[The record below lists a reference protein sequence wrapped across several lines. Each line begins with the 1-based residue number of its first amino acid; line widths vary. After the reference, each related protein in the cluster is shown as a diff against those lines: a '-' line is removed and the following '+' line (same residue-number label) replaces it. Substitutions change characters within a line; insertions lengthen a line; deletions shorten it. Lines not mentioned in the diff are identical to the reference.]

1 MGDWRLGI
9 GLISNLQ
16 SQPCEQ
22 FVPMTH
28 PYLLPLLAQFT
39 QHADPA
45 QAAPM
50 AAYMRDQFPFLGI
63 KSPQRAELT
72 RHFVAAHGLPPLD
85 ALETVA
91 LDLWGLPERE
101 YQYAA
106 MDLLWRR
113 RRSWQ
118 PEMMNLLVQL
128 ITTKSWWDTV
138 DLLAGR
144 QVGELFLR
152 FPEVKGVWNG
162 RLRQSDNI
170 WLRRTALLFQLHYKR
185 KTDADLLFATVRENL
200 GSDEFFINKAIGW
213 ALREYSKT
221 DAAAVTHFVVTTNLH
236 PLSEREA
243 LKWLRR
249 RGMVGEDT

>member
-1 MGDWRLGI
+1 
-9 GLISNLQ
+9 
-16 SQPCEQ
+16 
-22 FVPMTH
+22 MTH
-28 PYLLPLLAQFT
+28 PYLLPLLEQFA
-39 QHADPA
+39 QHANPT

-72 RHFVAAHGLPPLD
+72 RHFVAAHGLPPVE
-85 ALETVA
+85 ALETVT
-91 LDLWGLPERE
+91 LDLWALPERE
-101 YQYAA
+101 YQYVA
-106 MDLLWRR
+106 MDLLWRQ

-118 PEMMNLLVQL
+118 PELVELLVQL

-152 FPEVKGVWNG
+152 FPAVKEVWNG
-162 RLRQSDNI
+162 RLRQSDNL
-170 WLRRTALLFQLHYKR
+170 WLRRTALLFQLHYKK
-185 KTDADLLFATVRENL
+185 KTDADLLFATIGENL

-221 DAAAVTHFVVTTNLH
+221 DAAAVVAFVAHTDLH

-243 LKWLRR
+243 LKWLQ
-249 RGMVGEDT
+249 GKGLVGV